1 VIKIAYVEDE
11 ARNHF
16 TFEQYTILLRA
27 HGIDNALSI
36 YMTGEDALKAIPTDV
51 PDIIFMD
58 VRLPGITGL
67 DVTRALRKDDKLK
80 ALPIIALTAYAMP
93 ADRQAALDAGCD
105 DFLAKPV
112 RYQAVE
118 DIIRRYL
125 VAAPKTDSSPNTPNS
140 ASNSGT
146 PQ

>member
-1 VIKIAYVEDE
+1 MIKIAYVEDE

-27 HGIDNALSI
+27 HGVANILSI
-36 YMTGEDALKAIPTDV
+36 YTTGEEALEKIPSEV
-51 PDIIFMD
+51 PDIVFMD

-67 DVTRALRKDDKLK
+67 DVTRQLRTRDQLK

-93 ADRQAALDAGCD
+93 ADRQAALDAGCN

-118 DIIRRYL
+118 DVIRRY
-125 VAAPKTDSSPNTPNS
+125 VPVTGESPETANGGAS
-140 ASNSGT
+140 AN
-146 PQ
+146 

>member
-1 VIKIAYVEDE
+1 MIKIVYVEDE
-11 ARNHF
+11 TRNHF

-27 HGIDNALSI
+27 HGIENSLVI
-36 YMTGEDALKAIPTDV
+36 YTTGEEALQAIPGAI

-67 DVTRALRKDDKLK
+67 DVTRQLRLQDTLK
-80 ALPIIALTAYAMP
+80 SLPIIALTAYAMP
-93 ADRQAALDAGCD
+93 ADRQAALAAGCD

-118 DIIRRYL
+118 DVIRRYL
-125 VAAPKTDSSPNTPNS
+125 LARTEGSDTTSGNS
-140 ASNSGT
+140 VSH
-146 PQ
+146 

>member
-1 VIKIAYVEDE
+1 MIKIAYVEDE

-27 HGIDNALSI
+27 HGVDNALSI
-36 YMTGEDALKAIPTDV
+36 YTTGEEALQAIPNNI
-51 PDIIFMD
+51 PDIVFMD

-67 DVTRALRKDDKLK
+67 DVTRQLRLQDKLK
-80 ALPIIALTAYAMP
+80 TVPIIALTAYAMP

-118 DIIRRYL
+118 DVIRRYVTVL
-125 VAAPKTDSSPNTPNS
+125 SESSETTGGATPAN
-140 ASNSGT
+140 
-146 PQ
+146 

>member
-16 TFEQYTILLRA
+16 TFEQYTILLKA
-27 HGIDNALSI
+27 HGIENTLSI
-36 YMTGEDALKAIPTDV
+36 YMTGEDALKAIPDNI

-67 DVTRALRKDDKLK
+67 DVTRQLRTQDKLK
-80 ALPIIALTAYAMP
+80 TLPIIALTAYAMP

-118 DIIRRYL
+118 DVIRRYVKAL
-125 VAAPKTDSSPNTPNS
+125 ANGAAE
-140 ASNSGT
+140 
-146 PQ
+146 Q

>member
-1 VIKIAYVEDE
+1 MTLIKIAYVEDE

-16 TFEQYTILLRA
+16 TFEQYTILLKA
-27 HGIDNALSI
+27 HGVENSLSI
-36 YMTGEDALKAIPTDV
+36 YTTGEEALQAIPKEI

-67 DVTRALRKDDKLK
+67 EVTRQLRLQDKLK
-80 ALPIIALTAYAMP
+80 TLPIIALTAYAMP
-93 ADRQAALDAGCD
+93 ADRQAALDAGCN

-118 DIIRRYL
+118 ELIRRYL
-125 VAAPKTDSSPNTPNS
+125 SIPSAERGSSES
-140 ASNSGT
+140 R
-146 PQ
+146 

>member
-27 HGIDNALSI
+27 HGIDNTLLI
-36 YMTGEDALKAIPTDV
+36 YTTGEDALKGIPDDI

-67 DVTRALRKDDKLK
+67 DVTRQLREKDPLK

-93 ADRQAALDAGCD
+93 ADRQAALDAGCN

-118 DIIRRYL
+118 EVIRRY
-125 VAAPKTDSSPNTPNS
+125 AITPSAPADGIAN
-140 ASNSGT
+140 
-146 PQ
+146 

>member
-1 VIKIAYVEDE
+1 MKHVIKIAYVEDE

-16 TFEQYTILLRA
+16 TFEQYTILLKA
-27 HGIDNALSI
+27 HGVDNTLAIYATGEEALS
-36 YMTGEDALKAIPTDV
+36 AIPGNV

-67 DVTRALRKDDKLK
+67 DVTRQLRTQETLK
-80 ALPIIALTAYAMP
+80 SLPIIALTAYAMP
-93 ADRQAALDAGCD
+93 ADRQAALEAGCN

-118 DIIRRYL
+118 DVIRRHVPL
-125 VAAPKTDSSPNTPNS
+125 TPDEAAS
-140 ASNSGT
+140 
-146 PQ
+146 

>member
-16 TFEQYTILLRA
+16 TFEQYAILLRA
-27 HGIDNALSI
+27 HGVENALSI
-36 YMTGEDALKAIPTDV
+36 YTTGEEALVAIPGNV

-67 DVTRALRKDDKLK
+67 DVTRQLRLQEKLK

-118 DIIRRYL
+118 DVIRRY
-125 VAAPKTDSSPNTPNS
+125 VPMPTEESEP
-140 ASNSGT
+140 SNGT
-146 PQ
+146 PPTS

>member
-1 VIKIAYVEDE
+1 MIKIAYVEDE

-16 TFEQYTILLRA
+16 TFEQYTTLLKA
-27 HGIDNALSI
+27 HGVDNSLVI
-36 YMTGEDALKAIPTDV
+36 YSTGEDALQAIPNAV

-67 DVTRALRKDDKLK
+67 DVTRELRTQDKFK
-80 ALPIIALTAYAMP
+80 KLPIIALTAYAMP

-118 DIIRRYL
+118 ELIRRYL
-125 VAAPKTDSSPNTPNS
+125 SIQSAERGSSE
-140 ASNSGT
+140 AR
-146 PQ
+146 

>member
-1 VIKIAYVEDE
+1 MIKIAYVEDE

-16 TFEQYTILLRA
+16 TFEQYAILLRA
-27 HGIDNALSI
+27 HGVENALSI
-36 YMTGEDALKAIPTDV
+36 YTTGEEALQTIPDDL

-67 DVTRALRKDDKLK
+67 DVTRQLRLQEKLK
-80 ALPIIALTAYAMP
+80 TLPIIALTAYAMP

-118 DIIRRYL
+118 DVIRRY
-125 VAAPKTDSSPNTPNS
+125 VPIPSESPESSN
-140 ASNSGT
+140 GT
-146 PQ
+146 SLTT

>member
-16 TFEQYTILLRA
+16 TFEQYTILLKA
-27 HGIDNALSI
+27 HGIENALSI
-36 YMTGEDALKAIPTDV
+36 YPTGEDALKVIPTNI

-67 DVTRALRKDDKLK
+67 DVTRQLRTQENLK
-80 ALPIIALTAYAMP
+80 TLPIIALTAYAMP

-118 DIIRRYL
+118 DVIRRH
-125 VAAPKTDSSPNTPNS
+125 VKTLAD
-140 ASNSGT
+140 GT
-146 PQ
+146 PEQ

>member
-1 VIKIAYVEDE
+1 MIKIAYVEDE

-16 TFEQYTILLRA
+16 TFEQYTILLKA
-27 HGIDNALSI
+27 HGIENALSI
-36 YMTGEDALKAIPTDV
+36 YPTGEDALKVIPTNI

-67 DVTRALRKDDKLK
+67 DVTRQLRTQDNLK
-80 ALPIIALTAYAMP
+80 TLPIIALTAYAMP
-93 ADRQAALDAGCD
+93 ADRQAALEAGCD

-118 DIIRRYL
+118 DVIRRH
-125 VAAPKTDSSPNTPNS
+125 VKTLADAKPE
-140 ASNSGT
+140 
-146 PQ
+146 Q

>member
-16 TFEQYTILLRA
+16 TFEQYTILLKA
-27 HGIDNALSI
+27 HGVDNTLVI
-36 YMTGEDALKAIPTDV
+36 YPTGEDALQAIPNAL

-67 DVTRALRKDDKLK
+67 DVTRELRTQDKLK
-80 ALPIIALTAYAMP
+80 KLPIIALTAYEMP

-112 RYQAVE
+112 RFQAVE
-118 DIIRRYL
+118 ELIRRYL
-125 VAAPKTDSSPNTPNS
+125 SIPS
-140 ASNSGT
+140 A
-146 PQ
+146 

>member
-1 VIKIAYVEDE
+1 MTLIKIAYVEDE

-16 TFEQYTILLRA
+16 TFEQYTILLKA
-27 HGIDNALSI
+27 HGVENSLSI
-36 YMTGEDALKAIPTDV
+36 YTTGEEALTAIPKDI

-67 DVTRALRKDDKLK
+67 EVTRQLRQQDKLK
-80 ALPIIALTAYAMP
+80 ELPIIALTAYAMP
-93 ADRQAALDAGCD
+93 ADRQAALDAGCN

-118 DIIRRYL
+118 DVIRRY
-125 VAAPKTDSSPNTPNS
+125 VALTSENGKPTDVPTKE
-140 ASNSGT
+140 
-146 PQ
+146 

>member
-16 TFEQYTILLRA
+16 TFEQYTILLKA
-27 HGIDNALSI
+27 HGIENALSI
-36 YMTGEDALKAIPTDV
+36 YPTGEDALKVIPTSI

-67 DVTRALRKDDKLK
+67 DVTRQLRTQENLK
-80 ALPIIALTAYAMP
+80 SLPIIALTAYAMP

-118 DIIRRYL
+118 DVIRRY
-125 VAAPKTDSSPNTPNS
+125 VKTLAD
-140 ASNSGT
+140 GT
-146 PQ
+146 PER